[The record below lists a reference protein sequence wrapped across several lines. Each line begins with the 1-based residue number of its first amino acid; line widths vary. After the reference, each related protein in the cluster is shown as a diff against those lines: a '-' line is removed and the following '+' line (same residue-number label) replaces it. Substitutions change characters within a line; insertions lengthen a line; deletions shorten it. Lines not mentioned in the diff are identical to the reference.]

1 MILNSSQVFIVS
13 ILLIGCL
20 HNVDMT
26 RDEFQVLEFYAGQ
39 RRLARLATQL
49 GQSCAAMDRDY
60 DMVGD
65 NKRSNNCMDLN
76 TNAGFTVLDRRK

>member
-1 MILNSSQVFIVS
+1 
-13 ILLIGCL
+13 
-20 HNVDMT
+20 MT

-76 TNAGFTVLDRRK
+76 TNAGFTFLDRRK